1 MYTKLKWDNSN
12 GANPVTVK
20 IYRSNT
26 DIDRNNLAALTPI
39 ATLTGGELE
48 YNDTTV
54 VQGQLYY
61 YAFET
66 SNANDKSVSQV
77 YPIRAVPRRG
87 PGNSQLLV
95 GDYNYGYFGSIPSNQ
110 FINTIELRNAVGLTA
125 GNVNNGNLTPK
136 WHKFARNGKILM
148 IPEGYLVST
157 ITWKQLYDAGLVYG
171 VDGPGFGNAG
181 VDVNQ
186 KRQVTIG
193 ADTFW
198 VRLMRGYNDDPAV
211 YPPTGSVVPEPN
223 EGFTCEWDDLVYPLC
238 VYCPVVQRMANVG
251 SFTPAALIGSSQGIW
266 VQEKTVNA
274 AGTSAVSRGTA
285 VASRAGVASRSVF
298 TYGTNTPYWWPVL
311 ELIDAPAV

>member
-12 GANPVTVK
+12 GATPVTVK
-20 IYRSNT
+20 VYRSDT
-26 DIDRNNLAALTPI
+26 TIDRNNLAALTPI

-54 VQGQLYY
+54 VQGNLYY
-61 YAFET
+61 YCFET
-66 SNANDKSVSQV
+66 SNANDKSVSPV

-95 GDYNYGYFGSIPSNQ
+95 GDYNYGYFGSIQSNQ
-110 FINTIELRNAVGLTA
+110 FINTTELRAAVGLTV
-125 GNVNNGNLTPK
+125 GNIPANNLTPK

-148 IPEGYLVST
+148 VPEGYLTTT

-181 VDVNQ
+181 ADVNQ

-193 ADTFW
+193 PDTFW
-198 VRLMRGYNDDPAV
+198 VRLMRGYNDDPAT
-211 YPPTGSVVPEPN
+211 YPAGTVVTEPTEA
-223 EGFTCEWDDLVYPLC
+223 FTCEWDDLVYPLTIW
-238 VYCPVVQRMANVG
+238 CPVVQRMANVASLLPSALVG
-251 SFTPAALIGSSQGIW
+251 SPGGIW
-266 VQEKTVNA
+266 VQEKAVNA
-274 AGTSAVSRGTA
+274 VNGSAVTRGTA
-285 VASRAGVASRSVF
+285 ASSRIGIANRAVY